1 MSPKIFLL
9 AACLIF
15 GSIFVNAFLSDPATI
30 VNPDARDSNA
40 LVAAQPVVARATA
53 PQVKQETE
61 EKEAPKKQE
70 KPAAKPAK
78 QEAETVKPKK
88 KSAAERRR
96 EEILKGQVDETED
109 RPDKPSFAD
118 RPKSKNGIADVT
130 FDDIKFEMEK
140 TEIFK
145 REMLTDEINE
155 MDGTRI
161 TLRGYIRPST
171 RQKGLKKFV
180 FVRDNKECCF
190 GPGAAL
196 FDCVLVKLAKGESS
210 DFTVRPVSIEGDF
223 YVKEYRGPDGRI
235 WAVFRMKNG
244 VVK

>member
-1 MSPKIFLL
+1 MSSKIFVL

-15 GSIFVNAFLSDPATI
+15 GSILVNANSMT
-30 VNPDARDSNA
+30 
-40 LVAAQPVVARATA
+40 
-53 PQVKQETE
+53 QVRQESGEKQNEGS
-61 EKEAPKKQE
+61 
-70 KPAAKPAK
+70 AKPAIPEPAV
-78 QEAETVKPKK
+78 QEPKTPAQPAK
-88 KSAAERRR
+88 KTAAERRR

-109 RPDKPSFAD
+109 RPAKPTFAD
-118 RPKSKNGIADVT
+118 RPKSKTGIADVT

-140 TEIFK
+140 TQTFK
-145 REMLTDEINE
+145 REMLTDAINE

-161 TLRGYIRPST
+161 NLRGYIRPST

-196 FDCVLVKLAKGESS
+196 FDCVLVKLAKGETS

-223 YVKEYRGPDGRI
+223 YVKEYKGPDGRI
-235 WAVFRMKNG
+235 WAVYRMKNG